1 MPLLGRITDVY
12 FNESEFA
19 MNRVRVVAVT
29 AVALGVAVFAGTKF
43 QDSRGLVSLGEE
55 PSAQSQTPQAMGPQS
70 NAQAQAQA
78 QADVESLV
86 SMARTQM
93 AATDQPLP
101 DQPLPSDASVA
112 LAQGDALAQS
122 LAQSPAQ
129 SLALAQASILP
140 GVDIQA
146 TDGES
151 KDGDLAAAENT
162 LAQGLSQQPPAAPVP
177 FQPTRTPAG
186 DALTPVAPLDAE
198 MQAELSAC
206 AVWLV
211 VTPSV
216 GGMLD
221 ASVYA
226 PCDRDAQVQISHAGL
241 TFDTRIGEDGQ
252 LVQMVPALAVD
263 ATITL
268 TFADGRT
275 QSDTTLVSDLGSLDR
290 VALQWESPAT
300 LQLHAYEFGA
310 QYGEPGHIF
319 AGNPLAPGEQGYGF
333 MTVLGDPAIPGGR
346 MAQVYSYPSGQSART
361 GSVSLEIEAP
371 VTDQSCGRPI
381 EAQSIELQAN
391 GLAQTRTINLDMP
404 ACDGAGGYVV
414 IPGVLPDIQ
423 VASLN

>member
-55 PSAQSQTPQAMGPQS
+55 PSAQSQTPQAMGPQN

-151 KDGDLAAAENT
+151 KDGDLAAAPGIS
-162 LAQGLSQQPPAAPVP
+162 QG
-177 FQPTRTPAG
+177 G
-186 DALTPVAPLDAE
+186 PVAATPRR
-198 MQAELSAC
+198 AC
-206 AVWLV
+206 
-211 VTPSV
+211 SV
-216 GGMLD
+216 
-221 ASVYA
+221 S
-226 PCDRDAQVQISHAGL
+226 
-241 TFDTRIGEDGQ
+241 T
-252 LVQMVPALAVD
+252 
-263 ATITL
+263 
-268 TFADGRT
+268 
-275 QSDTTLVSDLGSLDR
+275 
-290 VALQWESPAT
+290 
-300 LQLHAYEFGA
+300 
-310 QYGEPGHIF
+310 
-319 AGNPLAPGEQGYGF
+319 
-333 MTVLGDPAIPGGR
+333 DPDPGG
-346 MAQVYSYPSGQSART
+346 
-361 GSVSLEIEAP
+361 
-371 VTDQSCGRPI
+371 
-381 EAQSIELQAN
+381 
-391 GLAQTRTINLDMP
+391 
-404 ACDGAGGYVV
+404 
-414 IPGVLPDIQ
+414 
-423 VASLN
+423 